1 MASCWQQLLFA
12 KGCHHLQNLLFVR
25 RLFYLPVLQVAFKIS
40 NPEKRSSEFFYFS
53 QAIFLKILMQVHSK
67 SFSIFYIDFSRSCSR
82 EQRFHVGKNM
92 FVSSLGETL
101 TARFE
106 INFQVL

>member
-40 NPEKRSSEFFYFS
+40 NPEKRSSEFLYFS
-53 QAIFLKILMQVHSK
+53 PAVFVKILIQVHSK
-67 SFSIFYIDFSRSCSR
+67 SFSLFYIDFSHSCSR
-82 EQRFHVGKNM
+82 NKGFMVEKILLVN
-92 FVSSLGETL
+92 SLGGNSK
-101 TARFE
+101 
-106 INFQVL
+106 I

>member
-40 NPEKRSSEFFYFS
+40 NPEKRSSEFLYFS
-53 QAIFLKILMQVHSK
+53 LAVFVKILIQVYSK
-67 SFSIFYIDFSRSCSR
+67 SFSLLYIDF
-82 EQRFHVGKNM
+82 FHIAVVGNKGFM
-92 FVSSLGETL
+92 LEKILFVNSLGGNSDSK
-101 TARFE
+101 
-106 INFQVL
+106 I